1 MFISL
6 GYLSKKM
13 LIPLLIPVLY
23 NIRHYLLD
31 FFDEKIDNTDNEKH
45 QPIFLNTF
53 IVSISYSLNIILLFI
68 EYKTTQSG
76 KEYMQEKEFDNQLII
91 EKLKQEKVQKNYR
104 AIFLILLPLFNF
116 FNYLSY
122 DIVGIFKPTDY
133 NKIYFYPVSIPFL
146 FIITAFMSFLFLNY
160 KFYLHQKATMII
172 TPILSLFLLLFLIIE
187 NEETEQKN
195 KSLTSILFL
204 IECLGL
210 RSLRYILYVFGKL
223 FMEKMFVSHIK
234 LMTFLGIF
242 GVLFSLIV
250 NCFSYLLKMNSL
262 ENPDLNDYFII
273 KDGYKRLENIF
284 DIFGKM
290 DKYNF
295 LIFIGI
301 IILWFAENYIVWFC
315 IYTFSPNHY
324 TIYASI
330 NSLSAL
336 LQELIK
342 NFKWYLGIP
351 SILALCGIFI
361 SGLIFNEII
370 IIRIFKMEINTN
382 VEINRRQKEETQI
395 SMIKFSDSKSD
406 HNNEFP
412 ENSFDSDLSNTKL
425 DRNSSCSIKFE

>member
-76 KEYMQEKEFDNQLII
+76 KANMQEKEFDNQLII

-262 ENPDLNDYFII
+262 ENPDYNDYFII

-324 TIYASI
+324 TIYSSI

-336 LQELIK
+336 LQKLIK
-342 NFKWYLGIP
+342 NFNWYIGIP

>member
-23 NIRHYLLD
+23 NIRHYLLEL
-31 FFDEKIDNTDNEKH
+31 FDKEIDNTDNEKH

-172 TPILSLFLLLFLIIE
+172 TPILSLFLLLFLIIK

>member
-31 FFDEKIDNTDNEKH
+31 DFDQKIDNTDNEKH

-122 DIVGIFKPTDY
+122 DIVGIFKPSDY

-273 KDGYKRLENIF
+273 KDDYKRLENIF
-284 DIFGKM
+284 DIFGKL
-290 DKYNF
+290 DRYNF
-295 LIFIGI
+295 LILIGI

-324 TIYASI
+324 TIYSSI

-336 LQELIK
+336 LQKLIEK
-342 NFKWYLGIP
+342 FNWYIGIP

>member
-23 NIRHYLLD
+23 NIRHYLLEL
-31 FFDEKIDNTDNEKH
+31 FDKEIDNTDNEKH

-290 DKYNF
+290 DMYNF

>member
-76 KEYMQEKEFDNQLII
+76 KANMQEKEFDNQLII

-262 ENPDLNDYFII
+262 ENPDYNDYFII

-284 DIFGKM
+284 DIFGKL
-290 DKYNF
+290 DGPNF
-295 LIFIGI
+295 LILIGI

-324 TIYASI
+324 TIYSSI

-336 LQELIK
+336 LQKLIK
-342 NFKWYLGIP
+342 NFNWYIGIP

-412 ENSFDSDLSNTKL
+412 ENSFDSDFSNTKL

>member
-1 MFISL
+1 
-6 GYLSKKM
+6 
-13 LIPLLIPVLY
+13 
-23 NIRHYLLD
+23 LD

-76 KEYMQEKEFDNQLII
+76 KANMQEKEFDNQLII

-234 LMTFLGIF
+234 LMTFLVIF

-262 ENPDLNDYFII
+262 ENPDYNDYFII

-284 DIFGKM
+284 DIFGKL
-290 DKYNF
+290 DGPNF
-295 LIFIGI
+295 LILIGI

-324 TIYASI
+324 TIYSSI

-336 LQELIK
+336 LQKLIK
-342 NFKWYLGIP
+342 NFNWYIGIP

-412 ENSFDSDLSNTKL
+412 ENSFDSDLSNKL
-425 DRNSSCSIKFE
+425 DRYSNNSLKSS

>member
-31 FFDEKIDNTDNEKH
+31 FFDKEIDNTDNEKH

-76 KEYMQEKEFDNQLII
+76 KANMQEKEFDNQLII

-262 ENPDLNDYFII
+262 ENPDYNDYFII

-284 DIFGKM
+284 DIFGKL
-290 DKYNF
+290 DGPNF
-295 LIFIGI
+295 LILIGI

-324 TIYASI
+324 TIYSSI

-336 LQELIK
+336 LQKLIK
-342 NFKWYLGIP
+342 NFNWYIGIP

>member
-76 KEYMQEKEFDNQLII
+76 KANMQEKEFDNQLII
-91 EKLKQEKVQKNYR
+91 EKLKQERVQKNYR

-262 ENPDLNDYFII
+262 ENPDYNDYFII

>member
-23 NIRHYLLD
+23 NIRHYLLEL
-31 FFDEKIDNTDNEKH
+31 FDKEIDNTDNEKH

>member
-76 KEYMQEKEFDNQLII
+76 KANMQEKEFDNQLII

-262 ENPDLNDYFII
+262 ENPDYNDYFII

-284 DIFGKM
+284 DIFGKL
-290 DKYNF
+290 DGPNF
-295 LIFIGI
+295 LILIGI

-324 TIYASI
+324 TIYSSI

-336 LQELIK
+336 LQKLIK
-342 NFKWYLGIP
+342 NFNWYIGIP

>member
-23 NIRHYLLD
+23 NIRHYLLEL
-31 FFDEKIDNTDNEKH
+31 FDKEIDNTDNEKH

-76 KEYMQEKEFDNQLII
+76 KANMQEKEFDNQLII

-172 TPILSLFLLLFLIIE
+172 TPILSLFLLLFLIIK

>member
-76 KEYMQEKEFDNQLII
+76 KANMQEKEFDNQLII
-91 EKLKQEKVQKNYR
+91 EKLKQERVQKNYR

-262 ENPDLNDYFII
+262 ENPDYNDYFII

-284 DIFGKM
+284 DIFGKL
-290 DKYNF
+290 DGPNF
-295 LIFIGI
+295 LILIGI

-324 TIYASI
+324 TIYSSI

-336 LQELIK
+336 LQKLIK
-342 NFKWYLGIP
+342 NFNWYIGIP

>member
-1 MFISL
+1 
-6 GYLSKKM
+6 M

-23 NIRHYLLD
+23 NSRHYLLD

-76 KEYMQEKEFDNQLII
+76 KANMQEKEFDNQLII

-262 ENPDLNDYFII
+262 ENPDYNDYFII

-284 DIFGKM
+284 DIFGKL
-290 DKYNF
+290 DGPNF
-295 LIFIGI
+295 LILIGI

-324 TIYASI
+324 TIYSSI

-336 LQELIK
+336 LQKLIK
-342 NFKWYLGIP
+342 NFNWYIGIP

>member
-1 MFISL
+1 
-6 GYLSKKM
+6 
-13 LIPLLIPVLY
+13 
-23 NIRHYLLD
+23 
-31 FFDEKIDNTDNEKH
+31 
-45 QPIFLNTF
+45 
-53 IVSISYSLNIILLFI
+53 
-68 EYKTTQSG
+68 
-76 KEYMQEKEFDNQLII
+76 
-91 EKLKQEKVQKNYR
+91 
-104 AIFLILLPLFNF
+104 
-116 FNYLSY
+116 
-122 DIVGIFKPTDY
+122 
-133 NKIYFYPVSIPFL
+133 
-146 FIITAFMSFLFLNY
+146 
-160 KFYLHQKATMII
+160 MII

-262 ENPDLNDYFII
+262 ENPDYNDYFII

-284 DIFGKM
+284 DIFGKL
-290 DKYNF
+290 DGPNF
-295 LIFIGI
+295 LILIGI